1 MSMSSAGAASQSRA
15 ARHERR
21 HRSVLADVEKR
32 VLIAIAECLPP
43 AITSDL
49 LSAVGLTS
57 MLIAGAAC
65 AAFPVNPA
73 AGWVVVAALAANW
86 FGDSLDGTVARVR
99 RQQRPRYGF
108 YVDHVIDLA
117 GTTALMTGLSASG
130 LMHPSIALLV
140 LIGFLLASAESYLS
154 TISEGVF
161 RMSFLGVGP
170 TELRILLAAG
180 ALRVM
185 WSPWAD
191 MGPVGRHLVFDVGG
205 IIAAAGLGGAF
216 VWSAVRQVKALR
228 EAEPLP
234 LPARGDA

>member
-1 MSMSSAGAASQSRA
+1 MSTSSAGAMNAGRA

-21 HRSVLADVEKR
+21 HHSVLAGVER
-32 VLIAIAECLPP
+32 RLLIAIARRLPTT
-43 AITSDL
+43 ITSDL
-49 LSAVGLTS
+49 LSIVGLAS
-57 MLIAGAAC
+57 LVVAGAAF
-65 AAFPVNPA
+65 AAFAITPRS
-73 AGWVVVAALAANW
+73 GWVVVTALAANW

-117 GTTALMTGLSASG
+117 GTTALMAGLSASG
-130 LMHPSIALLV
+130 LMHPTIALLV

-161 RMSFLGVGP
+161 RISFLGVGP
-170 TELRILLAAG
+170 TELRILLAIG

-185 WSPWAD
+185 SSPWAD
-191 MGPVGRHLVFDVGG
+191 LGSMGKHRVFDVGG
-205 IIAAAGLGGAF
+205 GIAAVGLGGAF
-216 VWSAVRQVKALR
+216 VWSAVRQVKALY

-234 LPARGDA
+234 LSASGEA